1 MTTFRS
7 LLFTFQEP
15 AQQQRGLGG
24 NFFLFQMAIIFAI
37 IYFVMIR
44 PKVKQERKHREQIAQ
59 LKKGDEVVTAG
70 GVVGEVIHIKD
81 DRVTIK
87 SGESRFIVMRD
98 RIADIPSMTAKEEK
112 RA

>member
-1 MTTFRS
+1 
-7 LLFTFQEP
+7 
-15 AQQQRGLGG
+15 
-24 NFFLFQMAIIFAI
+24 MAIIFAI
-37 IYFVMIR
+37 IYFLMIR

-98 RIADIPSMTAKEEK
+98 RIADIPSMTAKEGK

>member
-1 MTTFRS
+1 
-7 LLFTFQEP
+7 
-15 AQQQRGLGG
+15 
-24 NFFLFQMAIIFAI
+24 MAIIFAI
-37 IYFVMIR
+37 IYFLMIR

-70 GVVGEVIHIKD
+70 GVIGEVIHIKD

-87 SGESRFIVMRD
+87 SGESRFVVMRD

>member
-1 MTTFRS
+1 GS
-7 LLFTFQEP
+7 
-15 AQQQRGLGG
+15 
-24 NFFLFQMAIIFAI
+24 FFLFQMAIIFAI
-37 IYFVMIR
+37 IYFLMIR
-44 PKVKQERKHREQIAQ
+44 PKVKQERRHREQIAQ

-87 SGESRFIVMRD
+87 SGESRFVVMRD
-98 RIADIPSMTAKEEK
+98 KIADIPSMTAKEEK

>member
-1 MTTFRS
+1 
-7 LLFTFQEP
+7 
-15 AQQQRGLGG
+15 
-24 NFFLFQMAIIFAI
+24 MAIIFAI
-37 IYFVMIR
+37 IYFLMIR
-44 PKVKQERKHREQIAQ
+44 PKVKQERRHREQVAQ

-87 SGESRFIVMRD
+87 SGESRFVVMRD
-98 RIADIPSMTAKEEK
+98 RIADIPSMTKDQEK

>member
-1 MTTFRS
+1 
-7 LLFTFQEP
+7 
-15 AQQQRGLGG
+15 
-24 NFFLFQMAIIFAI
+24 MAIIFAI
-37 IYFVMIR
+37 IYFLMIR
-44 PKVKQERKHREQIAQ
+44 PKVKQERRHREQIAQ

-70 GVVGEVIHIKD
+70 GVVGEVIHIRD

-87 SGESRFIVMRD
+87 SGESRFVVMRD

>member
-1 MTTFRS
+1 
-7 LLFTFQEP
+7 
-15 AQQQRGLGG
+15 
-24 NFFLFQMAIIFAI
+24 MAIIFAI
-37 IYFVMIR
+37 IYFLMIR
-44 PKVKQERKHREQIAQ
+44 PKVRQERRHREQIAQ

-87 SGESRFIVMRD
+87 SGESRFVVMRD

>member
-1 MTTFRS
+1 
-7 LLFTFQEP
+7 
-15 AQQQRGLGG
+15 
-24 NFFLFQMAIIFAI
+24 MAIIFAI
-37 IYFVMIR
+37 IYFLMIR

-70 GVVGEVIHIKD
+70 GVVGEVIHIRD

-87 SGESRFIVMRD
+87 SGESRFVVMRD

>member
-7 LLFTFQEP
+7 LLFTFQQP
-15 AQQQRGLGG
+15 APEQRGPGG
-24 NFFLFQMAIIFAI
+24 AFFLFQMAIIFAI
-37 IYFVMIR
+37 IYFLMIR
-44 PKVKQERKHREQIAQ
+44 PKVKQERKHREQVAQ

-87 SGESRFIVMRD
+87 SGESRFVVMRD
-98 RIADIPSMTAKEEK
+98 KIADIPSMTAKEEK

>member
-1 MTTFRS
+1 MTTFWS
-7 LLFTFQEP
+7 LLFIFQQP
-15 AQQQRGLGG
+15 AQEQRGSGG
-24 NFFLFQMAIIFAI
+24 TFFLFQMAIIFAI
-37 IYFVMIR
+37 IYFLMIR
-44 PKVKQERKHREQIAQ
+44 PKVKQERRHREQIAQ

-87 SGESRFIVMRD
+87 SGESRFVVMRD
-98 RIADIPSMTAKEEK
+98 RIADIPSMTANEKK

>member
-1 MTTFRS
+1 
-7 LLFTFQEP
+7 
-15 AQQQRGLGG
+15 
-24 NFFLFQMAIIFAI
+24 MAIIFAI
-37 IYFVMIR
+37 IYFLMIR

>member
-1 MTTFRS
+1 MTTFWS
-7 LLFTFQEP
+7 LLFAFQEP
-15 AQQQRGLGG
+15 AQQPRGPGG
-24 NFFLFQMAIIFAI
+24 SFFLFQMAIIFAI
-37 IYFVMIR
+37 IYFLMIR
-44 PKVKQERKHREQIAQ
+44 PKVRQERRHRGQIAQ

-98 RIADIPSMTAKEEK
+98 RIADIPSMTAKQE
-112 RA
+112 RRT

>member
-1 MTTFRS
+1 
-7 LLFTFQEP
+7 
-15 AQQQRGLGG
+15 
-24 NFFLFQMAIIFAI
+24 MAIIFAI
-37 IYFVMIR
+37 IYFLMIR
-44 PKVKQERKHREQIAQ
+44 PKVRQERRHREQIAQ

-87 SGESRFIVMRD
+87 SGESRFVVMRD
-98 RIADIPSMTAKEEK
+98 RIADIPSMTEKQEK